1 MWWLNFFDS
10 FKIKKENPKIRGFSL
25 WNTFNIDYNISPVQL
40 YSFYKNSP
48 YLTSVINKIKSDVWG
63 KWIELQIKKW
73 GDYVVTDDIDFV
85 NLLSY
90 QNPTQKISIKSFL
103 EKIVKDVE
111 ICGNAYV
118 FFQKDN
124 NKVIW
129 IKRLDAKYMTPVV
142 RDTGEVIWYIQNL
155 NWIRAYLPDEVFH
168 FKDNDDVNDETIWEA
183 KMISLFTDLETD
195 KEARESNLAFFKNN
209 QTPSSIVILDPEFE
223 FSSEDQVNLR
233 NEIKEIF
240 NSWNYTGWKNHYR
253 TSLIQWVKEVVKV
266 QDKIDDMKFIMLRR
280 LTMQLCCAVYW
291 VPQDLIWF
299 TETSNRSVWD
309 VQYDIYID
317 SIISKENKYEQ
328 FLSIIVKY
336 ALWEQYR
343 VVILQD
349 NLRNLE
355 KKSAIAWKL
364 YKDYWIIT
372 LNEAREIV
380 QYTEEKWEEWSKYFK
395 SGNEEKT
402 KEATK

>member
-48 YLTSVINKIKSDVWG
+48 YLTSVINKITSDVWG

-73 GDYVVTDDIDFV
+73 GDYAVTDDTDFV

-90 QNPTQKISIKSFL
+90 QKSTQKISIKSFL

-111 ICGNAYV
+111 ICWNAYV

-124 NKVIW
+124 NKVVW
-129 IKRLDAKYMTPVV
+129 IKRLDAKYMTPIV

-223 FSSEDQVNLR
+223 FNEEDKIDVR

-240 NSWNYTGWKNHYR
+240 NSWSYVWGKNHYR

-266 QDKIDDMKFIMLRR
+266 QDKIDDMKFIILRR
-280 LTMQLCCAVYW
+280 LTMQLCCSVYW

-317 SIISKENKYEQ
+317 SIISKEKKYEQ
-328 FLSIIVKY
+328 FLSIIAQY

-380 QYTEEKWEEWSKYFK
+380 QYTEEKWEEWNKYFTWK
-395 SGNEEKT
+395 NEEKT